1 MQKSLILIVTIIVLF
16 ALTPVKTPAQQFP
29 IAVGPDSSFGAGGAF
44 DGSRFLLALLET
56 SALGHNL
63 SFQFITDGGALSGSR
78 VSLGKT
84 GGIPYVQ
91 FDGTN
96 YLMVWSDQFPLFA
109 GDTNGIGNIYGQFIS
124 PSGTLVGNTF
134 TFATGV
140 NIKFGQGRGALLF
153 KDNYYQLIYC
163 KGGNHHDVLYFQKI
177 DKSGTLAGSP
187 VQVSSGYARE
197 LSAAY
202 DGVNYLIAWCD
213 GSGADA
219 VLYGQFISPV
229 GVLSGS
235 NFVIDNSPNKSD
247 NPTAIAYDDSRY
259 FIVFHDQTA
268 DSSSWNIYGRFITPL
283 GTVFPDRILI
293 ADSTKN
299 PTAPQIAT
307 DMHNYLVTW
316 IEFGAN
322 SRIAGRHFNK
332 SGVPLDSPF
341 TICEKQGNKF
351 PVGGVGSF
359 LNGKYILSAT
369 MLDSN
374 MNDGDVYGLM
384 LEPFPTGINDNI
396 SNTAPDNYALM
407 QNYPNPFN
415 PSTTIPFNLSSGGK
429 VSLTVYDLL
438 GRTVDVLINNEQM
451 SAGTHSVKWNAQN
464 RPAGI
469 YFYKLNTGS
478 FSAVKKLVLLK

>member
-1 MQKSLILIVTIIVLF
+1 MPKSLLLIISIIMLL

-29 IAVGPDSSFGAGGAF
+29 IAVGPDSTFGAGGAF
-44 DGSRFLLALLET
+44 DGSRFLLGLLET
-56 SALGHNL
+56 SVLGQNI

-78 VSLGKT
+78 ISLGKT
-84 GGIPYVQ
+84 GSIPIVQ

-96 YLMVWSDQFPLFA
+96 YLMVWSDQFPIFA

-124 PSGTLVGNTF
+124 PSGSLVGNTF
-134 TFATGV
+134 TFVTGV
-140 NIKFGQGRGALLF
+140 NIKFGQGRGGLFF
-153 KDNYYQLIYC
+153 KDNSYQLLYC
-163 KGGNHHDVLYFQKI
+163 KGGNHHDILYFQDI
-177 DKSGTLAGSP
+177 DKSGNLVGSP
-187 VQVSSGYARE
+187 VQVSNSFARE

-202 DGVNYLIAWCD
+202 DGTNYLIAWCD

-219 VLYGQFISPV
+219 VLYGQFISPA
-229 GVLSGS
+229 GVLTGS
-235 NFVIDNSPNKSD
+235 NFVIDSSPNKSD
-247 NPTAIAYDDSRY
+247 NPTAMAFDGTRY
-259 FIVFHDQTA
+259 FIVFHDQSA
-268 DSSSWNIYGRFITPL
+268 DSSSWNIYGRFITPA
-283 GTVFPDRILI
+283 GTVSQERILI

-307 DMHNYLVTW
+307 DGQNYLATW
-316 IEFGAN
+316 IEFGPN

-332 SGVPLDSPF
+332 SGVPIDTPF
-341 TICEKQGNKF
+341 TIFAKQGNKF

-359 LNGKYILSAT
+359 IEGKYILSAT
-369 MLDSN
+369 ILDSN

-384 LEPFPTGINDNI
+384 LGPLATGVNDNN

-415 PSTTIPFNLSSGGK
+415 PSTTIPFKLSSNGK

-451 SAGTHSVKWNAQN
+451 GAGTHSVKWNARN
-464 RPAGI
+464 MPAGI